1 MDFDLCNN
9 QLVFS
14 RLKLACQKQAIK
26 NRVHRYFSLVV
37 SMDMWCVML
46 LYIAKKHTD
55 QNSVKHRDGRHA
67 LDLFINVRCVE
78 NWILIP
84 IENVP
89 SAVSASNH
97 RSVSGEEKSVA
108 S

>member
-1 MDFDLCNN
+1 MQQPAC
-9 QLVFS
+9 VCEVEA
-14 RLKLACQKQAIK
+14 RLPKAGHQESSTPPLFLGSQ
-26 NRVHRYFSLVV
+26 HGYVV
-37 SMDMWCVML
+37 CDASV
-46 LYIAKKHTD
+46 YREKHTD
-55 QNSVKHRDGRHA
+55 QNSVKHRDGWHA

-78 NWILIP
+78 NWILIL

-97 RSVSGEEKSVA
+97 RSVSAAEKSVA